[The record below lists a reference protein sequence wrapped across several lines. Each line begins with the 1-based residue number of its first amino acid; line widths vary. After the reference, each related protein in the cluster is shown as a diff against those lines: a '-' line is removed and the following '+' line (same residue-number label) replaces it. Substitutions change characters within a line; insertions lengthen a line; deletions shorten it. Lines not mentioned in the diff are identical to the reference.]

1 MHGHGRQGG
10 DNKQG
15 YCHNLTLIAPTAK
28 YPLVPAPTASR
39 SRTPQR
45 TWSSSRQAATRS
57 TAGSSRAARSSPY
70 AATGAVK
77 LKQDGNASCYHR
89 LYHWPSCFVNGDR
102 SAGPWT
108 RGRYPVSIE
117 NVVANWSHP
126 GQFYYDRAGGS
137 IGYIPRAGE
146 TAASIEAA
154 ATTATVEEIL
164 VVNGSQ
170 HVRFENVKFN
180 FATWSGSSGYASH
193 WRDCHFAD
201 ALSPSLLKNIPKVE
215 GGATER
221 QSCRRLGNAG
231 YVDIQSG
238 YLCAQGEPPMNV
250 EVFASTD
257 VVFSGCEFRHL
268 GAVYALGAHNASQ
281 DVVVSNCTF
290 TDCSGGAIKLG
301 NVGER
306 GAPGPAVDLPV
317 ALQDRGYQISDNH
330 IFDLPREYSSANPI
344 FAGYVADTTIEHN
357 DIKKSTY
364 SAICAARAGAGAR
377 ARTCAR

>member
-180 FATWSGSSGYASH
+180 FATWSGSSGNASH

-201 ALSPSLLKNIPKVE
+201 GLSPSLL
-215 GGATER
+215 
-221 QSCRRLGNAG
+221 
-231 YVDIQSG
+231 
-238 YLCAQGEPPMNV
+238 
-250 EVFASTD
+250 
-257 VVFSGCEFRHL
+257 
-268 GAVYALGAHNASQ
+268 
-281 DVVVSNCTF
+281 
-290 TDCSGGAIKLG
+290 
-301 NVGER
+301 
-306 GAPGPAVDLPV
+306 
-317 ALQDRGYQISDNH
+317 
-330 IFDLPREYSSANPI
+330 
-344 FAGYVADTTIEHN
+344 
-357 DIKKSTY
+357 
-364 SAICAARAGAGAR
+364 
-377 ARTCAR
+377 